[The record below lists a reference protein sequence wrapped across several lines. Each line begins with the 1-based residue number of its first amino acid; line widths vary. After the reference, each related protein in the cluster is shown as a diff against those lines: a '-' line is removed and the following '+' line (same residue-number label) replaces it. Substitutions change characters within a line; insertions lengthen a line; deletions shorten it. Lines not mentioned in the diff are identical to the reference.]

1 MCRTGQLSWAPGLL
15 WQRFITFRTNTRSSK
30 SFPLRASQSTGGLK
44 LYMCTQIYSFICVI
58 KIRGKTHE
66 FEGEQGGIFGR
77 ESKAIQI
84 SIK

>member
-1 MCRTGQLSWAPGLL
+1 
-15 WQRFITFRTNTRSSK
+15 
-30 SFPLRASQSTGGLK
+30 
-44 LYMCTQIYSFICVI
+44 MCTQIYSFICVI